1 MVFFWFQIRTVSHL
15 LVTNIAQI
23 YLCSKSSTK
32 IFYLFFVK
40 TFKELIYNK
49 LTSNTKKIAG
59 IYFNLC
65 HCLAHPNIDEFYL
78 QALPKCMV
86 DAH

>member
-1 MVFFWFQIRTVSHL
+1 L

-23 YLCSKSSTK
+23 YLCSKYSTK

-59 IYFNLC
+59 IYFNSLSR